1 MVVSPCRGLVAREG
15 MKYDVTHKG
24 YGIRLR
30 KSDRLY
36 ALIFRPGYTRPLKD
50 IPSAGLEEGEEAL
63 LRRAHQVIERDINP
77 QG

>member
-1 MVVSPCRGLVAREG
+1 
-15 MKYDVTHKG
+15 MKFDAIHKG
-24 YGIRLR
+24 YGIRVR

-50 IPSAGLEEGEEAL
+50 IAAADPEEGEGAL
-63 LRRAHQVIERDINP
+63 LDRAHQIIERDLRP

>member
-1 MVVSPCRGLVAREG
+1 
-15 MKYDVTHKG
+15 MKHDATHKG

-50 IPSAGLEEGEEAL
+50 IPSVQLDEGEEAL
-63 LRRAHQVIERDINP
+63 LRHAYQVIERDLKP

>member
-1 MVVSPCRGLVAREG
+1 MFDPPCRGLCLGAG
-15 MKYDVTHKG
+15 MKFDMTHKG

-50 IPSAGLEEGEEAL
+50 IPSAEIEEGEEVL
-63 LRRAHQVIERDINP
+63 LRLAHQVIERDLKP

>member
-1 MVVSPCRGLVAREG
+1 MVVLSCRGLVAREG

-50 IPSAGLEEGEEAL
+50 IPSAGLEDGEEAL
-63 LRRAHQVIERDINP
+63 LRLAHQVIERDLKP

>member
-1 MVVSPCRGLVAREG
+1 MRF
-15 MKYDVTHKG
+15 DVTHKG
-24 YGIRLR
+24 YGIRVR

-50 IPSAGLEEGEEAL
+50 IPAADGAEGEGVLIE
-63 LRRAHQVIERDINP
+63 RACAIIERDLRP